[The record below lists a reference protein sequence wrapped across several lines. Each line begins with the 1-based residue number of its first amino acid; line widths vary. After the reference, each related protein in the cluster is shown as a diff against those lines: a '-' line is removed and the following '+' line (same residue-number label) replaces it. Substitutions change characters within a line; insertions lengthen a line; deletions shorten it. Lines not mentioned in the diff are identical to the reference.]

1 MSLKIELKSGERIIV
16 GDCVVTNSNQ
26 RVRLLVEG
34 NAPIL
39 REKDILTAS
48 RRTHRQSLSILLSKL
63 RRDSRMHH
71 ETYLLLMADFMQAA
85 PSAWLHIAA
94 VKLHSGW

>member
-48 RRTHRQSLSILLSKL
+48 RRTHRQSLSILLSN
-63 RRDSRMHH
+63 
-71 ETYLLLMADFMQAA
+71 
-85 PSAWLHIAA
+85 
-94 VKLHSGW
+94 